1 MGAGIPSGPYRF
13 RTHSFITSLQEQ
25 LYHWAETQVSLCHN
39 LDSLKLQNCNA
50 SFSAQELGINAL
62 SIMTQNTA
70 FSKFI
75 VDYLV
80 PFNLDKYERR
90 TILLLVVQQAECKDS
105 DACLCFTRFS
115 KFLRIS
121 ISLLS

>member
-13 RTHSFITSLQEQ
+13 HTRSFITSLQEQ
-25 LYHWAETQVSLCHN
+25 LYHWAETQVSLCHK

-50 SFSAQELGINAL
+50 SFSAQGLGINAL

-70 FSKFI
+70 FSKCI
-75 VDYLV
+75 TDDLI
-80 PFNLDKYERR
+80 PFNLEKCERC
-90 TILLLVVQQAECKDS
+90 TILLLVVQQGECKDS
-105 DACLCFTRFS
+105 DTCLCFTLFS

-121 ISLLS
+121 ILS